1 MRSQLAKPFLFCA
14 IALAAAAAIASRA
27 YPRPHVVEAHDMKGH
42 MTMTV
47 LRPVQPGDQDRAATV
62 LAAAR
67 QFADNYKDYRKAL
80 ADGYEIFHPEIP
92 QHVYHFTN
100 NKAAIETTLRFD
112 PAKPTSLLYEKTGSG
127 YKLVGVMY
135 TAPFRAS
142 ETELD
147 RRVPLSIAQ
156 WHVHSNFC
164 LPPAGSRADLLS
176 KDGKFGMNGSIST
189 PEACHEAGGTF
200 IPHVFG
206 WMVHVYPFETDPAKI
221 WATGDDDEHGMQH
234 DGMAGMKM

>member
-1 MRSQLAKPFLFCA
+1 MG
-14 IALAAAAAIASRA
+14 
-27 YPRPHVVEAHDMKGH
+27 GH
-42 MTMTV
+42 MTMTN
-47 LRPVQPGDQDRAATV
+47 LRPAQPGDKDRAAAIVT
-62 LAAAR
+62 AAR
-67 QFADNYKDYRKAL
+67 TFAGNYTDYRKAL

-100 NKAAIETTLRFD
+100 GKAAIEAAIHFD
-112 PAKPTSLLYEKTGSG
+112 PAKPTSLLYEKAGSG

-147 RRVPLSIAQ
+147 RRVPLSVAQ
-156 WHVHSNFC
+156 WHLHSNFC
-164 LPPAGSRADLLS
+164 LPPAGTRADLLS
-176 KDGKFGMNGSIST
+176 KDGKFGMNGSIHT

-221 WATGDDDEHGMQH
+221 WAAGDDDEHGMQH